1 MIIFDQNEDSG
12 EIEPVKYE
20 FVVALKAPKEDP
32 VVETFC
38 KDSQNASSGQ
48 DYFDKELQ
56 ASCET
61 KSEESFND
69 GWAYLRTEEIEAVAE
84 QKSAILM
91 RPTV

>member
-20 FVVALKAPKEDP
+20 FIVTLKAPKEDP

-38 KDSQNASSGQ
+38 NDSQNTSSGQ

-56 ASCET
+56 ASCGI
-61 KSEESFND
+61 KSEESFTD
-69 GWAYLRTEEIEAVAE
+69 GWAYLRTKEIDAVAE
-84 QKSAILM
+84 
-91 RPTV
+91 